1 MKNGIWS
8 NIQKF
13 FPFIGLATILIVFS
27 FLSGGR
33 LWQLQNLQSVLNTM
47 IPICLGGGG
56 MIFVSAQG
64 STNMSMGS
72 TLALSGAIAGLV
84 SNALGFWSFVPTAL
98 LVGLVVGIFNGV
110 MVSKFKVSS
119 LMVTLSMLIALRA
132 LVTLLTSGQPIFV
145 DFAILNFSTMPVKLP
160 IFLGAMVILW
170 YMFEHTK
177 LGHFSRC
184 MGENE
189 MVGRFSGIPVDRYK
203 IFAFARSGLLA
214 GLVGVFTVANIAGV
228 SPTMGNFYEMQ
239 VMIAM
244 YVGGI
249 QVRGGAQSKFYK
261 LIVGAMTLAFLQNGL
276 TISRVSSEYS
286 ELIQGLIL
294 LLVVFFGNFI
304 QKQFVRRQTMLAA
317 KASVAG

>member
-145 DFAILNFSTMPVKLP
+145 DFAILNFNNLP
-160 IFLGAMVILW
+160 
-170 YMFEHTK
+170 
-177 LGHFSRC
+177 
-184 MGENE
+184 
-189 MVGRFSGIPVDRYK
+189 
-203 IFAFARSGLLA
+203 
-214 GLVGVFTVANIAGV
+214 
-228 SPTMGNFYEMQ
+228 
-239 VMIAM
+239 
-244 YVGGI
+244 
-249 QVRGGAQSKFYK
+249 
-261 LIVGAMTLAFLQNGL
+261 
-276 TISRVSSEYS
+276 
-286 ELIQGLIL
+286 
-294 LLVVFFGNFI
+294 
-304 QKQFVRRQTMLAA
+304 
-317 KASVAG
+317 

>member
-119 LMVTLSMLIALRA
+119 LMVTLSMLIACA
-132 LVTLLTSGQPIFV
+132 LWVTLLTSGQPIFV
-145 DFAILNFSTMPVKLP
+145 DFAILNFNNLPVKLP

-177 LGHFSRC
+177 LGHFSAAWAKMRWSAASPASRWTATRSSPSRFPAC
-184 MGENE
+184 SPASWACSRWPTSRRFPDDGQLLRDAGDDRH
-189 MVGRFSGIPVDRYK
+189 VRGRHPGARR
-203 IFAFARSGLLA
+203 ARRARS
-214 GLVGVFTVANIAGV
+214 T
-228 SPTMGNFYEMQ
+228 
-239 VMIAM
+239 
-244 YVGGI
+244 
-249 QVRGGAQSKFYK
+249 
-261 LIVGAMTLAFLQNGL
+261 
-276 TISRVSSEYS
+276 SSS
-286 ELIQGLIL
+286 S
-294 LLVVFFGNFI
+294 
-304 QKQFVRRQTMLAA
+304 AP
-317 KASVAG
+317 